1 MAFLQIAII
10 LLIEFNNGSNPIRSN
25 PIRKQA
31 DTYLSELVNQFPH
44 LLWSKNVLYGMLD
57 AVHEVKKTQ
66 FILAKISSRIA
77 WRNAKLTNVKI
88 SFL

>member
-57 AVHEVKKTQ
+57 AVHEVKKTTVSISENT
-66 FILAKISSRIA
+66 FPKCMGKCKI
-77 WRNAKLTNVKI
+77 N
-88 SFL
+88 

>member
-1 MAFLQIAII
+1 MTSLSIVAFLQIAII

-57 AVHEVKKTQ
+57 AVHEVKK
-66 FILAKISSRIA
+66 
-77 WRNAKLTNVKI
+77 NH
-88 SFL
+88 SFY